1 MLSERKRMKHVEYEL
16 AFTIIG
22 GEDDGCGFG
31 FPCTK
36 DGTLIHNEYYDCWIE
51 NYKICVAHPEKFE
64 PVGRLEKMIMVKM
77 TKEMQKCFNEMSDEQ
92 KIRMFY
98 ELTKYMHENMEYG
111 ADDEMNNLIED
122 IANVRNDIDNL

>member
-1 MLSERKRMKHVEYEL
+1 
-16 AFTIIG
+16 
-22 GEDDGCGFG
+22 
-31 FPCTK
+31 
-36 DGTLIHNEYYDCWIE
+36 
-51 NYKICVAHPEKFE
+51 
-64 PVGRLEKMIMVKM
+64 MVKM
-77 TKEMQKCFNEMSDEQ
+77 TKEMQKCFNEMSDKQ

>member
-1 MLSERKRMKHVEYEL
+1 
-16 AFTIIG
+16 
-22 GEDDGCGFG
+22 
-31 FPCTK
+31 
-36 DGTLIHNEYYDCWIE
+36 
-51 NYKICVAHPEKFE
+51 
-64 PVGRLEKMIMVKM
+64 MVKM